1 MIQRGKLTPAS
12 LRRQRIGRKVIT
24 IGRVSNSLEKKVSSR
39 SITNDGRRMR
49 RRKLE
54 ALKMR
59 YTYRPW
65 HSFVA
70 VVVVALLALGSFGV
84 HVQQQQQV
92 ATAARA
98 KADGLHKAALEKQ
111 KAEQACLAGII
122 AQKQDLLGKVT
133 YDQLYGSACR

>member
-1 MIQRGKLTPAS
+1 MIHRGKLTPAG

-24 IGRVSNSLEKKVSSR
+24 IGRVANSLEKKVSSR

-70 VVVVALLALGSFGV
+70 VVVVALLVLGSFGV
-84 HVQQQQQV
+84 HVQQQRV

-98 KADGLHKAALEKQ
+98 NADALHKAALEKQ
-111 KAEQACLAGII
+111 KTEQACLAGIV
-122 AQKQDLLGKVT
+122 AQKQDRLGKVT

>member
-1 MIQRGKLTPAS
+1 MIHRGKLTPAG

-24 IGRVSNSLEKKVSSR
+24 IGRVANSLEKKVSSR
-39 SITNDGRRMR
+39 SITNDGRRMC

-70 VVVVALLALGSFGV
+70 VVVVALLALCSFGM
-84 HVQQQQQV
+84 HVQQQQV

-98 KADGLHKAALEKQ
+98 KADALHRAALEKQ

-122 AQKQDLLGKVT
+122 AQKQDRLGKVT

>member
-1 MIQRGKLTPAS
+1 
-12 LRRQRIGRKVIT
+12 
-24 IGRVSNSLEKKVSSR
+24 
-39 SITNDGRRMR
+39 MR

-84 HVQQQQQV
+84 HVQQQQV

-111 KAEQACLAGII
+111 KTEQARLAGIV
-122 AQKQDLLGKVT
+122 AQKQDQLGKVT
-133 YDQLYGSACR
+133 YDQLYGSACQ